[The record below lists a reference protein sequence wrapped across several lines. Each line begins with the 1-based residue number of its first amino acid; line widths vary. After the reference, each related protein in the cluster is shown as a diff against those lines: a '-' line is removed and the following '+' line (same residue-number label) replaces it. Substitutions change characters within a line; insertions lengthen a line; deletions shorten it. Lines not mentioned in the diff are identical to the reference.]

1 MDSAARLTTELPA
14 PPSPTDR
21 RDAPAT
27 QARSFEDG
35 SCTESRPEAIA
46 RLRGS
51 VARVLDPL
59 IPAGTPCALVDF
71 PHHPNVGD
79 SAIYLGELAYLRS
92 RGCPVHY
99 VSDWQSHDRDALRR
113 ALPEGIV
120 LINGGGNFGDL
131 YPYHQQLR
139 QAVLRDF
146 PDRRVVQLPQ
156 SVHFDDP
163 VAWEASRAVF
173 GAHPDFHLV
182 VRDRVSL
189 ELVRRGYDTPTHLC
203 PDMAF
208 MLDLPP
214 FRPAS
219 ASLDAVVLSR
229 TDDEK
234 AASAR
239 GGFAAGGR
247 IQVADWLDEPPPRDE
262 WLYRWANAR
271 VRWPRSAIAWAQ
283 RTGARR
289 MAEER
294 LQRGLRLIHGGRALV
309 TDRLHALI
317 LGWMSGMPVL
327 HVDNRYRKLGNLLD
341 TWLPGRND
349 LAAFSTLEE
358 ALRAA
363 THA

>member
-1 MDSAARLTTELPA
+1 M
-14 PPSPTDR
+14 PTDHG
-21 RDAPAT
+21 DAPST
-27 QARSFEDG
+27 QARPFTDG
-35 SCTESRPEAIA
+35 SCTEGRAEAIT
-46 RLRGS
+46 RLRRNI
-51 VARVLDPL
+51 ARALDPL
-59 IPAGTPCALVDF
+59 IPSGTPCALVDF

-79 SAIYLGELAYLRS
+79 SAIFLGELAYLRS
-92 RGCPVHY
+92 RGCLVRY
-99 VSDWQSHDRDALRR
+99 VSDWQSHDRGALRR

-120 LINGGGNFGDL
+120 LIHGGGNFGDL
-131 YPYHQQLR
+131 YPRHQQLR

-146 PDRRVVQLPQ
+146 PDRRIVQLPQ

-163 VAWEASRAVF
+163 AAWEASRAVF

-189 ELVRRGYDTPTHLC
+189 DLVRRGYETPTHQC

-219 ASLDAVVLSR
+219 ASLDAMVLSR
-229 TDDEK
+229 TDGEK
-234 AASAR
+234 AASEH
-239 GGFAAGGR
+239 GGCVTAGR
-247 IQVADWLDEPPPRDE
+247 IRVADWLDEPPPRDE

-271 VRWPRSAIAWAQ
+271 GRWPRTRWPRSAIAWAQ

-289 MAEER
+289 MAEQR
-294 LQRGLRLIHGGRALV
+294 MKRGLNLIHGGRSLV

-317 LGWMSGMPVL
+317 LGWMSGMSVF
-327 HVDNRYRKLGNLLD
+327 HVDNRYRKLANLLD
-341 TWLPGRND
+341 TWLPGRGD
-349 LAAFSTLEE
+349 LPAFATLDE

-363 THA
+363 TDA